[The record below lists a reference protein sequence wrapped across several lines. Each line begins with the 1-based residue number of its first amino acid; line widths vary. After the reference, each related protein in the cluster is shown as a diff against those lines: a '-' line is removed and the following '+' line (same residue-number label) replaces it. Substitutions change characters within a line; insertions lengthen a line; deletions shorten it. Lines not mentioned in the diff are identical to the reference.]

1 MQQEINFGFL
11 GFSFQQS
18 LIKAVVEE
26 KKFGETII
34 DFLDSKYFDNNSF
47 RYIVEN
53 IRELYKDYGKLP
65 DYHTLSQKMMSESGS
80 KDVNRVHLDTLQ
92 NIKDDDKDSAF
103 VKDTALNFCK
113 QQN

>member
-1 MQQEINFGFL
+1 MQQEKNFGFL

-18 LIKAVVEE
+18 LIRAVIED

-53 IRELYKDYGKLP
+53 IKELYITYNKLP
-65 DYHTLSQKMMSESGS
+65 DYHTLSQKIMTEYSLSDAQTNN
-80 KDVNRVHLDTLQ
+80 KWIN
-92 NIKDDDKDSAF
+92 
-103 VKDTALNFCK
+103 
-113 QQN
+113 